1 MYVRARAWVCVRV
14 YPIPLLGGP
23 RLHRREAPTPREGGA
38 AAPQQRRPARVAG
51 PVSGAGGVFRVAS
64 GVRVGVGG
72 VGGLVGELEEEDA
85 DGDEEAAQAAAQGQ
99 TQERVLQEGEKKRH
113 EEDIATFSVSWD
125 TSPVLLRVPVAVPAI
140 MQVPAQAPGDVADTR
155 GPGQG
160 PGELV
165 DIRKAADEFRIKYR
179 LALADCHLLD
189 DTWPR

>member
-1 MYVRARAWVCVRV
+1 MNVEWKLLVAFALVIGLFGGGFY
-14 YPIPLLGGP
+14 LGG
-23 RLHRREAPTPREGGA
+23 LREASAFA
-38 AAPQQRRPARVAG
+38 AYRAK
-51 PVSGAGGVFRVAS
+51 
-64 GVRVGVGG
+64 
-72 VGGLVGELEEEDA
+72 
-85 DGDEEAAQAAAQGQ
+85 EAAQAAAQGQ